1 MLLNKKLPLKYIF
14 SKIKLDLLSVF
25 VIVLIAHLTTY
36 LFGGY
41 FPKMPIGIP
50 AFMGTAISI
59 LLSFKLS
66 QSYDRW
72 WEARKIWGA
81 IVNDSRS
88 FVIQLQSFVKKNE
101 DLIKI
106 TAYRQI
112 AWCYTLTRS
121 LRGNQLDEEI
131 KNLLQEDEFN
141 YIQNHD
147 NKPLA
152 LLQLHSKDLSEL
164 RKREALNVFEHMQLD
179 STLVRLCTSMGK
191 AERIKNTIF
200 PMTYRLYLHFIIYIF
215 LVTLSVALTGISIYF
230 EVPLLLLISSAFF
243 LLEKT
248 ATYMQDPF
256 DNKPS
261 DTAMSS
267 ISRNIEINIRQLLN
281 EQSTPKKHTEDSF
294 YIM

>member
-1 MLLNKKLPLKYIF
+1 MLLNKKLPIKYIF
-14 SKIKLDLLSVF
+14 SKIYLDLLSVLI
-25 VIVLIAHLTTY
+25 IVLLVHLITNIY
-36 LFGGY
+36 GDY
-41 FPKMPIGIP
+41 FPTMPIGIP

-88 FVIQLQSFVKKNE
+88 FVLQLLSLVKENKE
-101 DLIKI
+101 SITR

-121 LRGNQLDEEI
+121 LREKDVDEEI
-131 KNLLQEDEFN
+131 KKLLDQKEVN
-141 YIQNHD
+141 YIQSHTNR
-147 NKPLA
+147 PLA
-152 LLQLHSKDLSEL
+152 LLQLHSEDILKL
-164 RKREALNVFEHMQLD
+164 RNKEAISVFEHLQLD
-179 STLVRLCTSMGK
+179 STLVRLCESMGK
-191 AERIKNTIF
+191 AERIKSTIF

-215 LVTLSVALTGISIYF
+215 LITLSIALTDITIYF
-230 EVPLLLLISSAFF
+230 QTPLLLLISMAFF

-261 DTAMSS
+261 DTAMSA
-267 ISRNIEINIRQLLN
+267 ISRTIEINIRQLLKEKN
-281 EQSTPKKHTEDSF
+281 IPEKHTPNSF
-294 YIM
+294 YIL